1 MAQNT
6 ATAEKRLKRLVEAGQ
21 ETNRFNWAR
30 EWKTQGKKVIGLVD
44 AYIPEEIIYAAGAL
58 PWHIF
63 GTWRQNV
70 PLASVYRPPNTCR
83 YCAHVLESFM
93 SGQLDFLDGAVGSD
107 WDDDRRVL
115 WSQWTHLKLM
125 SFRHQLHV
133 PVKDSG
139 ISRLEFTA
147 NVAGLKKGV
156 EEFCGV
162 KITDQALAEAIGV
175 YNKMRS
181 LLTRVYEMKKRDVPP
196 LTGAETLGLT
206 TAALVMPKD
215 EYITEL
221 ETLLPYLE
229 TRRPAM
235 ANLRPRLLVSADRL
249 DNPAYIALI
258 EDAGALVAMDDMDT
272 GSRYFW
278 KEVSV
283 NGDPVAA
290 LAERYLSRPACPRM
304 LFWKGQ
310 VSQMIEWVKEWKID
324 GVVNFTLSYS
334 YPRVF
339 GTPYLRDQLEAA
351 GIPLITIQREYYL
364 GSVGQLRTRVE
375 AFTEILAERL

>member
-1 MAQNT
+1 MVQNT
-6 ATAEKRLKRLVEAGQ
+6 VTAEKRLKKLVEAGQ
-21 ETNRFNWAR
+21 EANRFNWAK
-30 EWKTQGKKVIGLVD
+30 EWKAQGKKVIGLVD
-44 AYIPEEIIYAAGAL
+44 TYIPEEIIYAAGAL

-115 WSQWTHLKLM
+115 WFQWTHLKMM
-125 SFRHQLHV
+125 SFRYQLHV
-133 PVKDSG
+133 PLKDSDLAR
-139 ISRLEFTA
+139 IQFTA
-147 NVAGLKKGV
+147 NVTRLKKGL
-156 EEFCGV
+156 EKFCGV
-162 KITDQALAEAIGV
+162 EITDQSLADAIGV

-181 LLTRVYEMKKRDVPP
+181 LLTRVYEMRKRDVPP

-206 TAALVMPKD
+206 TAAMVMPKD
-215 EYITEL
+215 EYIKEL
-221 ETLLPYLE
+221 EALLPYLE
-229 TRRPAM
+229 TRKPVITSPH
-235 ANLRPRLLVSADRL
+235 PRLLVSADRL

-278 KEVSV
+278 NEVPV
-283 NGDPVAA
+283 NGDPIEA
-290 LAERYLSRPACPRM
+290 LSRRYLSKLACPRM
-304 LFWKGQ
+304 TFWDRQ
-310 VSQMIEWVKEWKID
+310 VSQVKEWVKEWKID
-324 GVVNFTLSYS
+324 GIVNFTMSYS
-334 YPRVF
+334 YPRFF
-339 GTPYLRDQLEAA
+339 GMPYFRDQMETA
-351 GIPLITIQREYYL
+351 GIPFLTIQREYYL

-375 AFTEILAERL
+375 AFAETLAEDF

>member
-1 MAQNT
+1 MVLNT
-6 ATAEKRLKRLVEAGQ
+6 ATAEKRLKRLVEAGR
-21 ETNRFNWAR
+21 EENRFSWAK
-30 EWKTQGKKVIGLVD
+30 EWKNQGKKVIGLAD
-44 AYIPEEIIYAAGAL
+44 AYIPEEIIYAAGAF

-70 PLASVYRPPNTCR
+70 PLSSVYRPPNTCR
-83 YCAHVLESFM
+83 YCAHVLEAFM
-93 SGQLDFLDGAVGSD
+93 AGDLDFLDGAVGDD
-107 WDDDRRVL
+107 WDDDRRTL
-115 WSQWTHLKLM
+115 WFQWQHLKLT
-125 SFRHQLHV
+125 SFRYQLKV
-133 PVKDSG
+133 PLKDSAVC
-139 ISRLEFTA
+139 RLKFTEYVA
-147 NVAGLKKGV
+147 RFRENVDG
-156 EEFCGV
+156 FCGV
-162 KITDQALAEAIGV
+162 RITDEALAEAIVV

-221 ETLLPYLE
+221 EALLPYLE
-229 TRRPAM
+229 TRRPVM
-235 ANLRPRLLVSADRL
+235 ANPRPRLLVSADRL

-258 EDAGALVAMDDMDT
+258 EDTGALVAMDDMDT

-278 KEVSV
+278 NEVDV

-290 LAERYLSRPACPRM
+290 LAKRYLSRPACPRM
-304 LFWKGQ
+304 TFWDRQ
-310 VSQMIEWVKEWKID
+310 VKQIIEWVKEWKID
-324 GVVNFTLSYS
+324 GVINSTLSFNYA
-334 YPRVF
+334 RVF

-351 GIPLITIQREYYL
+351 GIPLLTIQREYYL
-364 GSVGQLRTRVE
+364 GNVGQLRTRVE

>member
-1 MAQNT
+1 MVQDT
-6 ATAEKRLKRLVEAGQ
+6 ITAEKRLKRLCEAGQ
-21 ETNRFNWAR
+21 EANRFNWAK

-44 AYIPEEIIYAAGAL
+44 TYIPEEIIYAAGAL
-58 PWHIF
+58 PWQIF

-83 YCAHVLESFM
+83 YCAHVLESFR

-107 WDDDRRVL
+107 WDDDRRTL
-115 WSQWTHLKLM
+115 WSQWTHLKMM

-133 PVKDSG
+133 PVKDSAV
-139 ISRLEFTA
+139 SRLEFIA
-147 NVAGLKKGV
+147 NITRLREVV

-162 KITDQALAEAIGV
+162 KITDQSLADAIGV
-175 YNKMRS
+175 YNKMRA

-215 EYITEL
+215 EFIREL
-221 ETLLPYLE
+221 EALLPYLE
-229 TRRPAM
+229 TRKPSVTSPH
-235 ANLRPRLLVSADRL
+235 PRLLVSADRL

-278 KEVSV
+278 KEVSL
-283 NGDPVAA
+283 NGDPLTA
-290 LAERYLSRPACPRM
+290 LAERYLTKPACPRM
-304 LFWKGQ
+304 LYWKGQ
-310 VSQMIEWVKEWKID
+310 VNQVIAWVKEWKID
-324 GVVNFTLSYS
+324 GIVNFTLSYS
-334 YPRVF
+334 YPRLF
-339 GTPYLRDQLEAA
+339 GTPYLRDQMEAA
-351 GIPLITIQREYYL
+351 GIPFLTIQREYYL

-375 AFTEILAERL
+375 AFVETLAEDF